1 MPELIVRSKPSAP
14 APGWRASEH
23 WLVWGL
29 MVLAAWLAWRGR
41 SGIESLAGLAAP
53 ALASAA
59 YTVARTF
66 LKRSTHFAALPQ
78 GIPMDIDATIDA
90 FIKKFVASKLPATAA
105 LQPEC
110 DAAIAAA
117 EALAHKALEVY
128 AVKLL
133 AKKAPQLAAALQ
145 AAFPKAGV

>member
-1 MPELIVRSKPSAP
+1 
-14 APGWRASEH
+14 
-23 WLVWGL
+23 
-29 MVLAAWLAWRGR
+29 
-41 SGIESLAGLAAP
+41 
-53 ALASAA
+53 
-59 YTVARTF
+59 
-66 LKRSTHFAALPQ
+66 
-78 GIPMDIDATIDA
+78 MDIDATIDA
-90 FIKKFVASKLPATAA
+90 LIKKFVASKLPASAA

-145 AAFPKAGV
+145 AAFPQAGV